1 MLMHHNVIIRF
12 LLAAVMAWSAINC
25 NAQQITMKAGAALG
39 KVDSREIG
47 GEIHRMLNVYWET
60 NYALRIATFRF
71 VTFGLSYLGTGG
83 KFSDTYVPTYY
94 NYDYHVKAR
103 YNNVLAPIKFKVTT
117 EHRKKPR
124 LYGFT
129 GFAPGIMFYEARD
142 ITFDGK
148 EPDPKHDA
156 FLFDWTAR
164 RFQIYLLVGGGVYY
178 RHIILDIGAY
188 VSTFK
193 NYKEFMAP
201 IVHNSGLMLT
211 VGYQVSRDETKRW

>member
-71 VTFGLSYLGTGG
+71 VTFGLLYLGTGG

>member
-1 MLMHHNVIIRF
+1 MHHNVIIRF

-83 KFSDTYVPTYY
+83 KFSDVYMPGFVDEY
-94 NYDYHVKAR
+94 YHVKAR
-103 YNNVLAPIKFKVTT
+103 FNNVLTPIKFKVTT

-124 LYGFT
+124 LYGFA
-129 GFAPGIMFYEARD
+129 GFAPGVMFYEARD
-142 ITFDGK
+142 ISIDNR
-148 EPDPKHDA
+148 EPDPKHDKSR
-156 FLFDWTAR
+156 FDWTPR
-164 RFQIYLLVGGGVYY
+164 WFQTYLLVGGGVYY

-193 NYKEFMAP
+193 DYKEFMAP
-201 IVHNSGLMLT
+201 IVYNSGLMLT
-211 VGYQVSRDETKRW
+211 VGYQVSRDETRRW